1 MSDGG
6 VENALRSVMVA
17 LDGAAIGYMVVG
29 SFASATHGEP
39 RTTRNL
45 DLVMDPTARQLD
57 QFLAAIDVAQF
68 YVDADV
74 ARDALQRRSMFNLI
88 EMTSGWKIDLIIRK
102 ERPFSIEELARRSP
116 MRVVEIEVPT
126 ASAEDTIIS
135 KLEWAKLGTSA
146 RQLIDVAGILRVRGS
161 ALDLSYIERWV
172 DELALREQWDR
183 ARTFAT

>member
-6 VENALRSVMVA
+6 VANALRSVMIA

-45 DLVMDPTARQLD
+45 DLVIDPTARQLD

-102 ERPFSIEELARRSP
+102 ERRFRSRSLPVDHRCVLSRSRYRPHPPRTRSFRSSSGQSSELPNVS
-116 MRVVEIEVPT
+116 
-126 ASAEDTIIS
+126 
-135 KLEWAKLGTSA
+135 
-146 RQLIDVAGILRVRGS
+146 
-161 ALDLSYIERWV
+161 
-172 DELALREQWDR
+172 
-183 ARTFAT
+183 